1 MAFNFPNVPSVGQV
15 YTDPVTNTSY
25 EWNGYA
31 WVTAGTGTGVPP
43 VAGDFVLKAGD
54 TMTGPLIL
62 SAHPTAG
69 SPVLQAATKQYVDDI
84 VLALTSGNP
93 GEALT
98 TNPTGVPQWGAPI
111 EAGNF

>member
-1 MAFNFPNVPSVGQV
+1 MAFDFPNVPFVGQTYNG
-15 YTDPVTNTSY
+15 YT
-25 EWNGYA
+25 WNGYA
-31 WVTAGTGTGVPP
+31 WVASDGGGVPP
-43 VAGDFVLKAGD
+43 VSGDYVLKAGD

-62 SAHPTAG
+62 SAHPTAA

-111 EAGNF
+111 EAGNY